1 MSRYAV
7 IDVGSNS
14 VLLLIAEKKAPAG
27 WKILADRAEI
37 TRLGAG
43 LQTTHQ
49 IQPAAMERTLAV
61 FNQYLAQARAYP
73 VSEVLTIGTMAL
85 RTAQN
90 AADFL
95 QKVKA
100 TCGLEIEVIDGQTEA
115 RLAYLAVKAGLGLA
129 PGNLLLFDV
138 GGGSTEFIIGR
149 GEQIRQQLSLNLGI
163 IRITEQ
169 HLKSDPVTE
178 AEVVEA
184 RRVIAAEFNSLTAEQ
199 PLEMVVGMAGT
210 VTTLAAIQH
219 EMRHYEP
226 QRIHG
231 SIINRRE
238 LDRQIAHFQRSTLRE
253 RQQIIG
259 LEPKRADVILAGALI
274 VASILT
280 QFQQS
285 QFTVSD
291 WGVRHGL
298 LVQRFGI

>member
-1 MSRYAV
+1 
-7 IDVGSNS
+7 
-14 VLLLIAEKKAPAG
+14 
-27 WKILADRAEI
+27 
-37 TRLGAG
+37 
-43 LQTTHQ
+43 
-49 IQPAAMERTLAV
+49 MERTLAV

-129 PGNLLLFDV
+129 PGNLMLFDV

-169 HLKSDPVTE
+169 YLKSDPVTE
-178 AEVVEA
+178 AEVAEA
-184 RRVIAAEFNSLTAEQ
+184 RRVIAAELNSLTAEQ

-274 VASILT
+274 VAGILT

>member
-14 VLLLIAEKKAPAG
+14 VLLLIAEKTATAG
-27 WKILADRAEI
+27 WRILADCAEI

-43 LQTTHQ
+43 LQATNQ
-49 IQPAAMERTLAV
+49 IQPAAMERTLPV
-61 FNQYLAQARAYP
+61 FIQYLARARAYQ
-73 VSEVLTIGTMAL
+73 VTDVFAIGTMAL

-100 TCGLEIEVIDGQTEA
+100 TCGLDIEVIDGQTEA
-115 RLAYLAVKAGLGLA
+115 MLAYLAVKAGIGLA
-129 PGNLLLFDV
+129 PGNLVLFDV

-169 HLKSDPVTE
+169 YLKSNPVTE
-178 AEVVEA
+178 AEVAQA
-184 RRVIAAEFNSLTAEQ
+184 RSVITAEFTPLKAEK
-199 PLEMVVGMAGT
+199 PLEMLVGMAGT

-219 EMRHYEP
+219 GMCQYEP
-226 QRIHG
+226 QRIQG
-231 SIINRRE
+231 SVLNRRE
-238 LDRQIAHFQRSTLRE
+238 LDRQIERFQRSTLQE

-274 VASILT
+274 VAGILD

-298 LVQRFGI
+298 LMQRFGI